1 MINRLRE
8 GGTMK
13 KIILVLM
20 VVIAL
25 GMIGEGLYTAIAEL
39 DTNMQTTTAFT
50 PADAYPCGMPNLV
63 IEPCTDGALF

>member
-1 MINRLRE
+1 
-8 GGTMK
+8 MK

-25 GMIGEGLYTAIAEL
+25 GMIGEGLYTALATFDIGQSA
-39 DTNMQTTTAFT
+39 TTAFT

-63 IEPCTDGALF
+63 IDPCTDGAIF